1 MDSLG
6 EPYPHDIALIRG
18 ALILALIML
27 LVGMVFKLGIALGY
41 REASDDMTWY
51 RSRNSPDDRKQERK
65 DAT

>member
-18 ALILALIML
+18 ALILALL
-27 LVGMVFKLGIALGY
+27 AGMVFKLGIALGY
-41 REASDDMTWY
+41 REASDDMTCY